1 MKTMQAH
8 AKKLRSDAAECLML
22 SNLVTEE
29 RRHLFAR
36 IAEHLNSIALEIE
49 TESVTI
55 VPEGPGA
62 VFPKQAEFTDHHAA
76 PADPQPSARSW
87 RQLPWS
93 LFAALILIAGTAFW
107 AINRIETQTF
117 SLSNL
122 LQKTESASRNSNE
135 DLAALFSD
143 ERGERKVL
151 REQLSGLIVRLDGLA
166 KELDDLKSL
175 RTGTSAPSSKGTIG
189 QEDAS
194 SMEIK
199 PPPVEAKV
207 TRTGTNSALMETPAP
222 EQTLGPS
229 LATANP
235 SSEGSDQV
243 GTIPPTRAELDLRK
257 LTTGP
262 AGCTHFRSFDPVSG
276 TYTTFDG
283 RRRPCR

>member
-1 MKTMQAH
+1 MKNLPAH

-22 SNLVTEE
+22 SNLVTED
-29 RRHLFAR
+29 RRDLFAR
-36 IAEHLNSIALEIE
+36 IAEHLNSLALEIE
-49 TESVTI
+49 TESVTT
-55 VPEGPGA
+55 VTEGPGG
-62 VFPKQAEFTDHHAA
+62 VLPKQVEFADHHAA

-87 RQLPWS
+87 LQLPWS

-107 AINRIETQTF
+107 AISRIEMQTF

-135 DLAALFSD
+135 
-143 ERGERKVL
+143 E
-151 REQLSGLIVRLDGLA
+151 LDGLA

-175 RTGTSAPSSKGTIG
+175 RTGTSAPSNKGTIG
-189 QEDAS
+189 QEDAP
-194 SMEIK
+194 SMETK
-199 PPPVEAKV
+199 PPAVEAKV
-207 TRTGTNSALMETPAP
+207 ARPGTNSTLTETPAP
-222 EQTLGPS
+222 EQTSSPS
-229 LATANP
+229 PAIANP
-235 SSEGSDQV
+235 SNEESDHV

-276 TYTTFDG
+276 TYMTFDG